1 MRPPGQ
7 YFSVLDDGVG
17 APIVDDAAWDKT
29 GEGATYIEEIRGET
43 YADEV
48 TGATYVDNR
57 LCTWETGEA
66 SEGTP
71 VGHFA
76 EGRDTQLPSRH
87 FNRPGPALQQL

>member
-17 APIVDDAAWDKT
+17 APIVRDAASDDI
-29 GEGATYIEEIRGET
+29 GEGATYIDETRGEM
-43 YADEV
+43 YADV
-48 TGATYVDNR
+48 VSGTTYVDNK
-57 LCTWETGEA
+57 LCSWEIG
-66 SEGTP
+66 EGTP